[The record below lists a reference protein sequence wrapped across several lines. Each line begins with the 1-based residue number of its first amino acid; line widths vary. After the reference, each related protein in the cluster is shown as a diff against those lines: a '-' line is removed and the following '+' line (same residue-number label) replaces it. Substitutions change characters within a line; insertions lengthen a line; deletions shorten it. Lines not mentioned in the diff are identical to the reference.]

1 MGDQHMRAEGAEMG
15 EMLQRAAAVC
25 DQRAL
30 DGDEVFVDM
39 GLEYRSRL
47 TCHPG
52 NVGQHMVAGRLRN
65 GNGERGMNERVALEC
80 GQVPGRIFEDRR
92 AFGDDGGSAEVVA
105 DQAYDAAQ
113 AGLPRRPYQR
123 IDMAG

>member
-1 MGDQHMRAEGAEMG
+1 
-15 EMLQRAAAVC
+15 
-25 DQRAL
+25 
-30 DGDEVFVDM
+30 
-39 GLEYRSRL
+39 
-47 TCHPG
+47 
-52 NVGQHMVAGRLRN
+52 
-65 GNGERGMNERVALEC
+65 MNERVALEC